1 MIVVHFMDIG
11 CCTAET
17 YASCVSLLPGFMRDQ
32 TASYVKEA
40 DRKRY
45 VLGKLILRNMLM
57 GIGYHAGI
65 LSQVKSGSN
74 NRPYLD
80 DAIDFN
86 ISHSGSYVVCVLSD
100 NTKVGIDVEEIKE
113 LKIDDIKASVLTEE
127 EYRAVEAAA
136 APLAAFYEIWTLK
149 EAALKANGAGLMLP
163 VKDVVI
169 RSQDVQCAAESW
181 NYQALQIHP
190 AYKCHLVYKGKDSII
205 VHELSSC
212 PV

>member
-1 MIVVHFMDIG
+1 
-11 CCTAET
+11 
-17 YASCVSLLPGFMRDQ
+17 
-32 TASYVKEA
+32 
-40 DRKRY
+40 
-45 VLGKLILRNMLM
+45 M

-65 LSQVKSGSN
+65 LSQIKSGNN

-80 DAIDFN
+80 DGIDFN

-100 NTKVGIDVEEIKE
+100 NTKVGIDVEEIKD
-113 LKIDDIKASVLTEE
+113 LKVDEIKASVLTEE

-190 AYKCHLVYKGKDSII
+190 AYKCHLVYKGKDFII